1 MVEPMLVGVSMPLR
15 VRYWESRFRV
25 DSSKA
30 ASKEKNG

>member
-1 MVEPMLVGVSMPLR
+1 MLEPMVVGVSMSLR
-15 VRYWESRFRV
+15 VRYWESSFRV